1 MVRFGPEGPQFG
13 RSVGT
18 LVCRQLV
25 NMHDIFFDFYSSRRK
40 AYSFTDKECL
50 QNVFVNEI
58 QLCPY
63 QSVGNLS
70 ICMSNSDANDISF
83 TVILP
88 RRKALTSQIKST
100 STKYLYL

>member
-1 MVRFGPEGPQFG
+1 M
-13 RSVGT
+13 
-18 LVCRQLV
+18 L
-25 NMHDIFFDFYSSRRK
+25 MIFFFYFSRRK

-50 QNVFVNEI
+50 QNVFVYEI
-58 QLCPY
+58 QLCPS

-88 RRKALTSQIKST
+88 RRKA
-100 STKYLYL
+100 